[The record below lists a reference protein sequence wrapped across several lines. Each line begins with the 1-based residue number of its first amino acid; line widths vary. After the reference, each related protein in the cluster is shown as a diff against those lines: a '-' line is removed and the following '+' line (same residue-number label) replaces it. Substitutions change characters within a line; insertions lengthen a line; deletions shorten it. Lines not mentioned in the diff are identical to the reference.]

1 MDKLKKVED
10 KQVELASLLITKP
23 GSIKISMAFEP
34 EIQKKSGNKVRD
46 LLREKEIVAMMN
58 QNMAKLFRLQYEN
71 PELLDKLLT
80 F

>member
-1 MDKLKKVED
+1 MLIN
-10 KQVELASLLITKP
+10 LPITKP
-23 GSIKISMAFEP
+23 GPIKISAVFEP